1 MSKVYYEDDDLTP
14 LLAGRYVVDA
24 ETYDDTTYPDERKG
38 KLSLDDGTVLILA
51 GNDGCGG
58 CDSGWYYLTRLFRRG
73 TPNARIMSAEVETTQ
88 LGDDE
93 YDDTRYTLFVI
104 VDDERL
110 PLAEFDGDDG
120 NGCYGT
126 GFNITVTREEAAA

>member
-1 MSKVYYEDDDLTP
+1 MSKVYYDSDDLSP
-14 LLAGRYVVDA
+14 VLAGRYVTKVDG
-24 ETYDDTTYPDERKG
+24 DTLT
-38 KLSLDDGTVLILA
+38 LDDGTVLA
-51 GNDGCGG
+51 FEGNVGCCCG
-58 CDSGWYYLTRLFRRG
+58 SGDYWLTELFQRG

-110 PLAEFDGDDG
+110 PLAEFEGNDG
-120 NGCYGT
+120 NGYYGS
-126 GFNITVTREEAAA
+126 GFNITVTRKGVAS